1 MEALCLPPSLSGLP
15 LAETTVGRSSARVFR
30 AGEDAYL
37 KVGPAGS
44 LLRAAGMQEYM
55 AGKGF
60 SAPLIHYETWRGQD
74 YLLTRAV
81 PGRNALAFTDRP
93 EWLCDRLGEALR
105 SLHGTDAADCPF
117 RDVNQ
122 QAIALYGRQTG
133 HPFTGNASCLRAD
146 QLTHGDCCLPNI
158 LMDGPGV
165 TGLTDLGEGGLGD
178 GHFDLY
184 WAMWSLE
191 YNLKTDRYN
200 RRFLDAYGMDGVDE
214 ERLDCCRRLSRC
226 AD

>member
-105 SLHGTDAADCPF
+105 SLHGTDAAD
-117 RDVNQ
+117 
-122 QAIALYGRQTG
+122 
-133 HPFTGNASCLRAD
+133 
-146 QLTHGDCCLPNI
+146 
-158 LMDGPGV
+158 GPGV